1 MEEAKAMK
9 SKWKKLTTRIAALA
23 VMLLTFITMLW
34 SGDISFPVAFAE
46 DAPGYEATNVLDDL
60 TGATVG
66 GQAFDISDYP
76 FNERG
81 KPQIVAFAEYGYSFY
96 ADNQDDYGLY
106 VYIYNPQGLAIDTA
120 TDRNKIELAYAG
132 KENWTKY
139 GLQVLNYSTQ
149 AGYEGLFYKFKVSLT
164 EDEKSDILGSVA
176 QNARVYEIVGIEL
189 SVENIVT
196 DYTVAMRYTYS
207 GYALGYGSALAT
219 ESSLACTADGFE
231 KYLNLDVHPT
241 YYRPEGTNGKN
252 DYTQDSLHSVYF
264 SVPKSVVEEYGG
276 LSAVH
281 ATWLD
286 AVLAPI
292 LVTGN
297 KDAYDTI
304 LPYLGEDIGQTTDAL
319 NYAYV
324 GDAAYGQTDGLNTYG
339 WKGVYGYN
347 FPEGWASIGQIDL
360 NHIERTLTTLYW
372 LFYAGEGENSA
383 DEYALSSETIE
394 EKMVELTA
402 QYGGELVNNQYSRA
416 LFDSVAEEFTE
427 LNIPAEFEYD
437 LRNEVLGSSWWEKL
451 WGITH
456 DESEAFDG
464 IKAIYAVQDSDFVI
478 RDDVL
483 DAEETADNLYMAPE
497 DVEGFKEFY
506 DENKAESV
514 VYLFRYQVSDYIS
527 AEATLFEP
535 DTLFEEMS
543 QAWSKTDTNAYFAQ
557 ETVNLDFDVIDVTFT
572 KDGVSTV
579 IPVVSD
585 PADNIPGITPP
596 PNTTA
601 DGGRDWW
608 RIVIAVLVLLV
619 LIVLLSPILP
629 YIGQAIVWMISL
641 PFRLIGWIINNSIKK
656 TKKKK

>member
-1 MEEAKAMK
+1 MK
-9 SKWKKLTTRIAALA
+9 SKWKKLTGRIAALA
-23 VMLLTFITMLW
+23 AALLTFITMLW
-34 SGDISFPVAFAE
+34 GGNISAPVAFAE
-46 DAPGYEATNVLDDL
+46 DTPAYDATNVLDDL
-60 TGATVG
+60 EGATVG
-66 GQAFDISDYP
+66 GQTFDVSDYP

-96 ADNQDDYGLY
+96 ADSQDDYGLY
-106 VYIYNPQGLAIDTA
+106 VYLYNPQGQAIDTD

-132 KENWTKY
+132 QENWTKY
-139 GLQVLNYSTQ
+139 GLQFLNYSTQ
-149 AGYEGLFYKFKVSLT
+149 AGYEGLFYKFRVSLT
-164 EDEKSDILGSVA
+164 EDEKSDILDDVV
-176 QNARVYEIVGIEL
+176 QNARVYEISGIEL
-189 SVENIVT
+189 SVGNIVT

-241 YYRPEGTNGKN
+241 YYRPEGTNGEN

-264 SVPKSVVEEYGG
+264 SVPKDVVAEYGG

-297 KDAYDTI
+297 KDAYDAI
-304 LPYLGEDIGQTTDAL
+304 LPYLGQDIGQNTDAL
-319 NYAYV
+319 DYAYV
-324 GDAAYGQTDGLNTYG
+324 GGEVSFGPTGGNFYDG
-339 WKGVYGYN
+339 WRGVYGYN
-347 FPEGWASIGQIDL
+347 FPDTWMLLGERQIQNEIDRV
-360 NHIERTLTTLYW
+360 ISVLYW

-383 DEYALSSETIE
+383 DEYALSSEVIE
-394 EKMVELTA
+394 EKLVELTE
-402 QYGGELVNNQYSRA
+402 QYGGELVNDRYSRV

-427 LNIPAEFEYD
+427 LNIPAELEYD
-437 LRNEVLGSSWWEKL
+437 LRNEVLGSSWWDKL

-456 DESEAFDG
+456 DESAAFDG
-464 IKAIYAVQDSDFVI
+464 IKAIYEVQDSDFVI

-483 DAEETADNLYMAPE
+483 DMEETADNLYIAPE
-497 DVEGFKEFY
+497 DVEAFKEFY
-506 DENKAESV
+506 DENKADSV

-527 AEATLFEP
+527 AEADLFQPSSFHE
-535 DTLFEEMS
+535 DDWTRI
-543 QAWSKTDTNAYFAQ
+543 DTNAYFAQ
-557 ETVNLDFDVIDVTFT
+557 ETVNLDFDIIDVTFT

-585 PADNIPGITPP
+585 PIDNIPGITPP
-596 PNTTA
+596 ANTTDD
-601 DGGRDWW
+601 DGPEWW
-608 RIVIAVLVLLV
+608 RIVLAVLLL
-619 LIVLLSPILP
+619 LIVLVILAPVLP
-629 YIGQAIVWMISL
+629 YIGQAIVWVISL
-641 PFRLIGWIINNSIKK
+641 PFRLIGWIVNSIKK